1 MNEGDRFG
9 KRKSYCEF
17 LLFITKL
24 EEIEVKLFRELYQ
37 KNRVVL
43 KMNLPQKFQLMM
55 PDRLTLKINTYSKK
69 AY

>member
-1 MNEGDRFG
+1 MNEGDPFG

-24 EEIEVKLFRELYQ
+24 EEIEDNLFRELYQ
-37 KNRVVL
+37 KTRVVL

-55 PDRLTLKINTYSKK
+55 PN
-69 AY
+69 